1 MDHAVRRTRATPA
14 HLSLHGSSL
23 TFFDAICHPALEHV
37 LRPVQALFALPAPVL
52 HTYVLRRSLGLGLS
66 VFRKLSMSPSLTH
79 RYASAAPSLRPV
91 YAAVLLALAAHTHP
105 VLAQDAAA
113 PVAATLPELTISA
126 SGLALGS
133 SDMTTPVSV
142 LEGDAL
148 VLRREATLGETLESE
163 PGMRSSHFGAG
174 ASRPIIRGMDGPR
187 VRVLSDGSEVH
198 DASSMS
204 PDHAVGVEP
213 MLAQQIEVL
222 RGPSALVYGGGA
234 VGGVVNVLD
243 RKIPTAI
250 PDNGV
255 EGNVEL
261 RGNSA
266 AREAAGAFDIT
277 AGAGNFAIHAEG
289 VKRNASDYRVGS
301 GWEQGRRVNGS
312 YNKTDTG
319 SLGLSWIGDRGY
331 LGVAFT
337 SQRNTYGLPGHN
349 HSFEGCHTHGDHLHC
364 GEHDGHDHGAEGEDE
379 HDHEA
384 EGVPFVKLRS
394 ERWDL
399 RGEYRQPIAG
409 ISKIRVRA
417 SNTDYQHEEIEGD
430 VVSTRFV
437 NKARDGR
444 LELEHD
450 PIAGVKG
457 VMGFQTSQRD
467 FSALGEETFI
477 QPTVTRKHAVF
488 LLEEYRLG
496 DWRFEA
502 ALRHEW
508 QRVTAE
514 TSELARSHSGT
525 SASVGAVWKL
535 VPGYSLGA
543 SLSHTHRLPTAEEL
557 FADGLHMATST
568 YERGNPDLKKE
579 PSRNIDLTL
588 RQLAG
593 PTTFSVGVFRNNV
606 RNFIYGNTVDE
617 HEGLQ
622 LLDYTQRNA
631 VFTGI
636 EGQVRQQFT
645 PVLGATVFGDYV
657 RARLEAGDGNRNL
670 PRIPSARVGVRLD
683 ANWQQWMGE
692 VEWFRM
698 GRQSRTADFESS
710 TPGYNMLNV
719 AVRYNLR
726 TQRYPT
732 QIYLKATNLTDTLA
746 FSHTSFIKN
755 AAPLMG
761 RNVTVGVRVAF

>member
-1 MDHAVRRTRATPA
+1 MFKTTA
-14 HLSLHGSSL
+14 HLRLRV
-23 TFFDAICHPALEHV
+23 APRALAR
-37 LRPVQALFALPAPVL
+37 RPVC
-52 HTYVLRRSLGLGLS
+52 
-66 VFRKLSMSPSLTH
+66 
-79 RYASAAPSLRPV
+79 AAT
-91 YAAVLLALAAHTHP
+91 LLALATYATP
-105 VLAQDAAA
+105 TLAQDPQAAG
-113 PVAATLPELTISA
+113 TLSELTISA

-133 SDMTTPVSV
+133 SDMTTPSTV

-148 VLRREATLGETLESE
+148 VLRREATLGETLEGK
-163 PGMRSSHFGAG
+163 PGIRASHFGAG

-187 VRVLSDGSEVH
+187 VGILSDGSEVH
-198 DASSMS
+198 DASTMS

-222 RGPSALVYGGGA
+222 RGPSALVYGGGT

-250 PDNGV
+250 PDKGF

-266 AREAAGAFDIT
+266 AREKAGAFDIT
-277 AGAGNFAIHAEG
+277 AGTGNIAIHAEG
-289 VKRNASDYRVGS
+289 VKRDASDYRVGS
-301 GWEQGRRVNGS
+301 GWDQGRRVNGS
-312 YNKTDTG
+312 YNQTDTG
-319 SLGLSWIGDRGY
+319 SLGLSWIGDKGY
-331 LGVAFT
+331 LGAAFT
-337 SQRNTYGLPGHN
+337 SQRNTYGLPGH
-349 HSFEGCHTHGDHLHC
+349 SHTHGDHLHC
-364 GEHDGHDHGAEGEDE
+364 GDHGHDHEGEEGHEGHEDHDHAE
-379 HDHEA
+379 HDH
-384 EGVPFVKLRS
+384 GVPFVKLRS
-394 ERWDL
+394 KRWDL
-399 RGEYRQPIAG
+399 RGEYRQPVPGIA
-409 ISKIRVRA
+409 KIRIRA
-417 SNTDYQHEEIEGD
+417 SHTDYQHDEIEGEE
-430 VVSTRFV
+430 VATRFT

-444 LELEHD
+444 VELEHD
-450 PIAGVKG
+450 PIAGMKG
-457 VMGFQTSQRD
+457 VLGFQTSQRD
-467 FSALGEETFI
+467 FSALGEEAFI

-488 LLEEYRLG
+488 VLEEYRQG

-543 SLSHTHRLPTAEEL
+543 SFSHTHRLPTAEEM

-579 PSRNIDLTL
+579 TSRNIDLTL
-588 RQLAG
+588 RKLSG
-593 PTTFSVGVFRNNV
+593 PTTFTVGVFRNNV

-657 RARLEAGDGNRNL
+657 RAQLEADDGRRFL
-670 PRIPSARVGVRLD
+670 PRIPAARVGVRLD

-698 GRQSRTADFESS
+698 GRQSRTAEFESS

-726 TQRYPT
+726 TQNYPT

-755 AAPLMG
+755 AAPLTG
-761 RNVTVGVRVAF
+761 RNITVGMRVAF

>member
-1 MDHAVRRTRATPA
+1 MRPLPLVTPHFLLCDPQA
-14 HLSLHGSSL
+14 AFAACPG
-23 TFFDAICHPALEHV
+23 
-37 LRPVQALFALPAPVL
+37 LRE
-52 HTYVLRRSLGLGLS
+52 RLS
-66 VFRKLSMSPSLTH
+66 VFRKFSMFKTTAHLRLRAPAQH
-79 RYASAAPSLRPV
+79 PVCAA
-91 YAAVLLALAAHTHP
+91 ALLALATYATP
-105 VLAQDAAA
+105 TLAQDTQAAG
-113 PVAATLPELTISA
+113 TLPELTISA

-133 SDMTTPVSV
+133 SDMTTPSTV

-148 VLRREATLGETLESE
+148 VLRREATLGETLEGE
-163 PGMRSSHFGAG
+163 PGIRSSHFGAG

-187 VRVLSDGSEVH
+187 VGILSDGSEVH
-198 DASSMS
+198 DASTMS

-222 RGPSALVYGGGA
+222 RGPSALVYGGGT

-243 RKIPTAI
+243 RKIPTAM
-250 PDNGV
+250 PDKGF

-266 AREAAGAFDIT
+266 AREKAGAFDIT
-277 AGAGNFAIHAEG
+277 AGTGNIAIHAEG
-289 VKRNASDYRVGS
+289 VKRDASDYRVGS
-301 GWEQGRRVNGS
+301 GWDQGRRVNGS
-312 YNKTDTG
+312 YNQTDTG
-319 SLGLSWIGDRGY
+319 SLGLSWIGDQGY
-331 LGVAFT
+331 LGAAFT

-349 HSFEGCHTHGDHLHC
+349 HSFEGCHTHADHLHC
-364 GEHDGHDHGAEGEDE
+364 GDHGHDHEGEE
-379 HDHEA
+379 GHDHEGDDH
-384 EGVPFVKLRS
+384 GVPFVKLRS

-399 RGEYRQPIAG
+399 RGEYRQPVAG
-409 ISKIRVRA
+409 IAKVRIRA
-417 SNTDYQHEEIEGD
+417 SHTDYQHDEIEGGA
-430 VVSTRFV
+430 VATRFT

-444 LELEHD
+444 LEVEHE
-450 PIAGVKG
+450 PIAGFRGLVG
-457 VMGFQTSQRD
+457 VQASQRD
-467 FSALGEETFI
+467 FSALGEEAFI
-477 QPTVTRKHAVF
+477 QPTVTRKNAVF

-496 DWRFEA
+496 DWRFEG
-502 ALRHEW
+502 ALRHDW
-508 QRVTAE
+508 QRTTAE
-514 TSELARSHSGT
+514 TSALRRSHAGT
-525 SASVGAVWKL
+525 SASLGAVWRL
-535 VPGYSLGA
+535 APGYSLGA
-543 SLSHTHRLPTAEEL
+543 SLSHAHRMPTAEEL

-579 PSRNIDLTL
+579 TSRNIDLTL
-588 RQLAG
+588 RKLNG
-593 PTTFSVGVFRNNV
+593 PTTFTVGVFRNNV
-606 RNFIYGNTVDE
+606 RNFIYGRTVDE

-622 LLDYTQRNA
+622 LLDTTQRNA

-657 RARLEAGDGNRNL
+657 RAQLEAGDGNRNL
-670 PRIPSARVGVRLD
+670 PRIPAARVGLRLD
-683 ANWQQWMGE
+683 AHWQQWMGE

-726 TQRYPT
+726 TQSYPT

-761 RNVTVGVRVAF
+761 RNVTLGVRVAF